1 MNTLLVEGYNDEFI
15 IQKLLKRRKIEFE
28 NFEIKSCNNVD
39 KLLRILPDTILLKTN
54 EDVIGIIVDA
64 DENLAERWKK
74 LRDILIKVKFQDV
87 PQSTNIKGIILKAD
101 ENDELP
107 QVGVWLMPNNKLNG
121 RIEDFIKFLVPS
133 DDDLLPLAEKKVD
146 DLISKEK
153 NRFTIPH
160 KSKAVIHTW
169 LAWQERPGTQLGA
182 AVTYRV
188 AKTLEHILDDKN
200 ATDFIEWLK
209 KLFK

>member
-1 MNTLLVEGYNDEFI
+1 MNILLVEGYNDKFV

-28 NFEIKSCNNVD
+28 NFDIRSCENVD
-39 KLLRILPDTILLKTN
+39 KLLNILPETIQLKTN

-64 DENLAERWKK
+64 DENLAERWKS
-74 LRDILIKVKFQDV
+74 LRTLLIKAGFKNV
-87 PQSTNIKGIILKAD
+87 PQLTDAKGIIVKD
-101 ENDELP
+101 ENYELP
-107 QVGVWLMPNNKLNG
+107 QIGVWLMPNNQLTG

-146 DLISKEK
+146 DLISKGK

-160 KSKAVIHTW
+160 RSKAVIHTW
-169 LAWQERPGTQLGA
+169 LAWQEKPGIQLGA

-188 AKTLEHILDDKN
+188 AKTLEYILDDKN
-200 ATDFIEWLK
+200 ASDFVGWLK
-209 KLFK
+209 RLFK